1 MGILDLSKF
10 ELGAGKDE
18 PPYKGFLDLNTQ
30 QGQINWVAQ
39 AVAALN
45 ERYEETQFKYAD
57 PPNWDAD
64 TTYDANTIVN
74 YGDAA
79 YLTFNGAARG
89 EVPGKSDSWKLLVTG
104 AAGEKGADG
113 AAATVTVGTVTTGEA
128 GTQAVVEN
136 AGTENAAVLNFTIPQ
151 GEKGDKG
158 EDGVIGRDGAAAT
171 VTVGTVTTGE
181 AGTQAVVENAGTENA
196 AVLNFTIPQ
205 GEKGADGA
213 AGTIEVGTVEYD
225 DILTPEITKTGTGG
239 DAKLDFTFPRQFLTF
254 PYDFKVIKGNPLS
267 TQETETLNQV
277 LGEYFPQANL
287 RLMSGATPT
296 FHVPNAAGYV
306 KTGDR
311 IHMSISGYNA
321 DDLRNATTI
330 IQIMVDGNILSSDAI
345 DELFTISSSGCSY
358 EFENTN
364 LVITATNETASIY
377 FDAKVDTSEKLGIGV
392 ISNPVADEETSEISP
407 IKWMCALIRN
417 EEIVSIEEFTDVIP
431 TSSSIRGKKIFTF
444 PSDGLISGEDMEV
457 LSTVNERIST
467 LETEVDETKAGWKTI
482 NSSVGSS
489 FSDYFSV
496 NSYTSD
502 NFLFI
507 NVMPKAANESF
518 TITGSIDF
526 VVLDPMN
533 IPFMMAMTDARTNI
547 IPLTTFDENVKFCA
561 LTDRGQLKIRTL
573 LSSGDSITTSW
584 TNTSNVMFVMP
595 YMKL

>member
-74 YGDAA
+74 YGDTA

-113 AAATVTVGTVTTGEA
+113 AAATVA
-128 GTQAVVEN
+128 
-136 AGTENAAVLNFTIPQ
+136 
-151 GEKGDKG
+151 
-158 EDGVIGRDGAAAT
+158 
-171 VTVGTVTTGE
+171 VGTVTTGE

-213 AGTIEVGTVEYD
+213 AGTIEVGTVEYSES
-225 DILTPEITKTGTGG
+225 IMPEITKTGTSE
-239 DAKLDFTFPRQFLTF
+239 DAKLNFSFPRQFLTF
-254 PYDFKVIKGNPLS
+254 PYDFKVIKGNPDS
-267 TQETETLNQV
+267 TQETETLSQV
-277 LGEYFPQANL
+277 LGEYFPQA
-287 RLMSGATPT
+287 RLYLTSDTTPT

-306 KTGDR
+306 NVGDR
-311 IHMSISGYNA
+311 ISIEIKGYSA

-330 IQIMVDGNILSSDAI
+330 IQIMEVDEVLSPDIINETFS
-345 DELFTISSSGCSY
+345 ISSTGCTY
-358 EFENTN
+358 EFENNN
-364 LVITATNETASIY
+364 LVITATNENASIY
-377 FDAKVDTSEKLGIGV
+377 FDSKADIPVKLGIGV
-392 ISNPVADEETSEISP
+392 ISNPVFDEKNLEISP

-431 TSSSIRGKKIFTF
+431 ASSSIKGKKIFTF
-444 PSDGLISGEDMEV
+444 PSDGLISGKDMVV
-457 LSTVNERIST
+457 LSTVDERISTLETEVDERISTLETEVDERIST

-482 NSSVGSS
+482 NSSIGSS

-518 TITGSIDF
+518 TITDAMDF

-547 IPLTTFDENVKFCA
+547 IPLTTFDENVKFYA
-561 LTDRGQLKIRTL
+561 FTDRGQLKIRTA
-573 LSSGDSITTSW
+573 LSYGESITTSW